1 MPFASFY
8 SLDLISTFFF
18 CVQIFV
24 RIKST
29 LNDQGSRISL
39 SHAVFIATKISG
51 KACRLSSRGGGGVQ
65 SVVFFGT
72 ASPIG
77 SFFEARVAT
86 NIWVSSIDANFRVMN
101 NHISRKR
108 NISFLF
114 LHFQDFALYIRIS
127 HFPYFFSDIFTQC
140 ANIFIY
146 GVS

>member
-1 MPFASFY
+1 MPVASFY

-77 SFFEARVAT
+77 SFFEARGC
-86 NIWVSSIDANFRVMN
+86 IRVSET
-101 NHISRKR
+101 
-108 NISFLF
+108 L
-114 LHFQDFALYIRIS
+114 
-127 HFPYFFSDIFTQC
+127 YFFIFCTFKITIISPC
-140 ANIFIY
+140 LLGLLTFLIFFGHFYAMCQKIYIY
-146 GVS
+146 GVYP